1 MCQFLPLGRYRKM
14 VAVSRDHPLAAKERL
29 EISDLYDETL
39 MMVRRGDSGVN
50 DFLRN
55 DMEKNHPMIR
65 IEDTAQFYDM
75 AVFNRCA
82 ETRNVLLTIECW

>member
-14 VAVSRDHPLAAKERL
+14 VAVSRDHPLAAKQRL
-29 EISDLYDETL
+29 EISDLYGETL

-55 DMEKNHPMIR
+55 NIKKI
-65 IEDTAQFYDM
+65 I
-75 AVFNRCA
+75 
-82 ETRNVLLTIECW
+82 L

>member
-1 MCQFLPLGRYRKM
+1 M

-29 EISDLYDETL
+29 EISDLYGETL

-55 DMEKNHPMIR
+55 NIKKFI
-65 IEDTAQFYDM
+65 
-75 AVFNRCA
+75 
-82 ETRNVLLTIECW
+82 L